1 VGMVSTVNF
10 CLSCL
15 DRPWSIGCHCLSE
28 IGSRFFKHNVCSIWW
43 RNTWEFLIWQWPWML
58 SSLFDAILIFKLYQL
73 LAFPSK
79 DQSVPCGMTELP
91 HFVVAG
97 SQLLVTGI
105 RMNRNRTWKLNMM
118 SNREEQKFRTK

>member
-1 VGMVSTVNF
+1 VEKYMRIPYLTMT
-10 CLSCL
+10 L
-15 DRPWSIGCHCLSE
+15 
-28 IGSRFFKHNVCSIWW
+28 NV
-43 RNTWEFLIWQWPWML
+43 F
-58 SSLFDAILIFKLYQL
+58 LFDAILIFKLYQL

-105 RMNRNRTWKLNMM
+105 RMNRNRT
-118 SNREEQKFRTK
+118 